1 MKRLIFLGIW
11 LFLVFFTIASFYVS
25 YSAFITER
33 DRKIAENMAT
43 IFMALPE
50 KKVVLLPHSELMV
63 FKVIK
68 GKEMYMSANAIK
80 PIDFSK
86 FEVTV
91 KKIGDL
97 SVEVYVKRAS
107 VDDFLI
113 FLAANPIF
121 GGMLSF
127 IFIIYISFFY
137 LTISEFREVRVIKQ
151 ARQFSDRF
159 SKEEILKSLKAIKV
173 LLHTEKILKEESINK
188 ARTLL
193 DETIERLENK

>member
-1 MKRLIFLGIW
+1 MKRLIFLSIW

-33 DRKIAENMAT
+33 DRKMAENIAT
-43 IFMALPE
+43 ILIALPE
-50 KKVVLLPHSELMV
+50 KKVILLPHSEVMV

-68 GKEMYMSANAIK
+68 EKEMYMSANAIK
-80 PIDFSK
+80 PIDYSK
-86 FEVTV
+86 FEAMV

-97 SVEVYVKRAS
+97 SVEVYVKRTS

-113 FLAANPIF
+113 FLASNPIF

-127 IFIIYISFFY
+127 IFVIYISFFY
-137 LTISEFREVRVIKQ
+137 LTINEFKEVRVIKRASEV
-151 ARQFSDRF
+151 ARFNKD
-159 SKEEILKSLKAIKV
+159 EILKPLKAIKV

-188 ARTLL
+188 AKTLL
-193 DETIERLENK
+193 DETIEKLENK